1 MCVCVCTKVVAVWN
15 KRNVSYAVGYEGEC
29 VKRGSWIRTKLT
41 KVSASTAWSLLM
53 TVCVLVYVCVW
64 CLGNS
69 HCKKSSLVTGSV
81 RISWTLVTI
90 ETESAKL

>member
-1 MCVCVCTKVVAVWN
+1 MCVVAVWN

-53 TVCVLVYVCVW
+53 TVCVLVYVCV
-64 CLGNS
+64 
-69 HCKKSSLVTGSV
+69 HEPV
-81 RISWTLVTI
+81 RKCVCVCVCVCV
-90 ETESAKL
+90 